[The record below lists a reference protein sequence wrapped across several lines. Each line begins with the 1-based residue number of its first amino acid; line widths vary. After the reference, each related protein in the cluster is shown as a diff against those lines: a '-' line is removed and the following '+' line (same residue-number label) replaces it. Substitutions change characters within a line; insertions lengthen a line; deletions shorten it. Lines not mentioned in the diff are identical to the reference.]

1 MAEIYARKADLKD
14 DRVKD
19 MAFTEATFTNKAYT
33 ESISTVQYSPT
44 KVGSTLVEA
53 PAEAPTL
60 QPVQEFT
67 DEQYKLMKEEAAAKE
82 AVSLGDDAAAA
93 EIIKDISTDKELEK
107 VDAKLKVKK
116 YFKTSREHFITSFR
130 LRFFEKSEDL
140 AVQAE
145 LDRRILRDKAT
156 TVNLGTKFST
166 TASYAD
172 RLLKSTDITAK
183 EMGAPVQKTDQ
194 KYADL

>member
-1 MAEIYARKADLKD
+1 MTELIYARKADVKD

-19 MAFTEATFTNKAYT
+19 MAFTETTFTNKAYT

-53 PAEAPTL
+53 PAEAVTL
-60 QPVQEFT
+60 KPVKEFS
-67 DEQYKLMKEEAAAKE
+67 DVEYAVMREEAAAKE
-82 AVSLGDDAAAA
+82 AASAGDDEAAA

-116 YFKTSREHFITSFR
+116 YFKSSREHFITSFR
-130 LRFFEKSEDL
+130 LRFFEKSEDA

-145 LDRRILRDKAT
+145 LDRRIERTKTT
-156 TVNLGTKFST
+156 TVNLDTKFSR

-172 RLLKSTDITAK
+172 RLLKSTDTGK
-183 EMGAPVQKTDQ
+183 SMGAPVQKTDK

>member
-1 MAEIYARKADLKD
+1 MAELIYARKADVKD
-14 DRVKD
+14 DRVKE

-33 ESISTVQYSPT
+33 ESISTVQYAPT

-53 PAEAPTL
+53 PAEAVTL
-60 QPVQEFT
+60 KPVHEFT
-67 DEQYKLMKEEAAAKE
+67 DEQYKLMKDEAAAKE
-82 AVSLGDDAAAA
+82 LASVDDEAAAA

-116 YFKTSREHFITSFR
+116 YFKNSREHFITSFR
-130 LRFFEKSEDL
+130 LRFFEKSDDPD
-140 AVQAE
+140 VQAE
-145 LDRRILRDKAT
+145 LDRRIERTKT
-156 TVNLGTKFST
+156 TTTNLDTKFSR

-172 RLLKSTDITAK
+172 RLLKSTDTAK
-183 EMGAPVQKTDQ
+183 EMNAPVQKTDK

>member
-14 DRVKD
+14 DRVKA

-44 KVGSTLVEA
+44 KVGSTLVEV
-53 PAEAPTL
+53 PATAVTL
-60 QPVQEFT
+60 KPVKEFT
-67 DEQYKLMKEEAAAKE
+67 EEQYKLMKEEAAAKE
-82 AVSLGDDAAAA
+82 AVSAGDEEAAA

-107 VDAKLKVKK
+107 VDAKLKLKK
-116 YFKTSREHFITSFR
+116 YFRNSTEHFVASFR
-130 LRFFEKSEDL
+130 LRFFEKSEDA

-145 LDRRILRDKAT
+145 LDRRILRSKT
-156 TVNLGTKFST
+156 TKVNLTTKFST
-166 TASYAD
+166 TESYAD
-172 RLLKSTDITAK
+172 RLLKSTDTAK
-183 EMGAPVQKTDQ
+183 EMLPPVQKTDK

>member
-1 MAEIYARKADLKD
+1 MAELIYARKADVKD

-44 KVGSTLVEA
+44 KAGSTLVATPDTAVNLESVK
-53 PAEAPTL
+53 EL
-60 QPVQEFT
+60 T

-82 AVSLGDDAAAA
+82 AASAGDDAAAA

-116 YFKTSREHFITSFR
+116 YFKSSREHFTTSFR
-130 LRFFEKSEDL
+130 LRFFKKSEDA

-145 LDRRILRDKAT
+145 LDRRIERTKTT
-156 TVNLGTKFST
+156 TVNLDTKFSR

-172 RLLKSTDITAK
+172 RLLKSTDTAK
-183 EMGAPVQKTDQ
+183 EMNAPVQKTDK

>member
-19 MAFTEATFTNKAYT
+19 MAFTEATFTYKAYT

-44 KVGSTLVEA
+44 KVGST
-53 PAEAPTL
+53 
-60 QPVQEFT
+60 PVQATASTTLRPVKEFT
-67 DEQYKLMKEEAAAKE
+67 EEEYRLMKEEAAAKE
-82 AVSLGDDAAAA
+82 AASVDDEAAAA

-107 VDAKLKVKK
+107 VDTKLKVKK
-116 YFKTSREHFITSFR
+116 YFKSSREHFIASFR
-130 LRFFEKSEDL
+130 LRFFEKSEDP

-156 TVNLGTKFST
+156 TVNLQTKFST

-183 EMGAPVQKTDQ
+183 EMQAPVQKTDK